1 MTDSDRDD
9 DINQPGSHTGL
20 GMFLDFFEC
29 AFLFL
34 LCPFLSLRL
43 LQSELV
49 AGLCVC
55 TCGCW
60 FVYIKNER
68 KPNEEDAD
76 ALTPEEDNDF
86 EAR

>member
-1 MTDSDRDD
+1 MHFYFYC
-9 DINQPGSHTGL
+9 I
-20 GMFLDFFEC
+20 
-29 AFLFL
+29 
-34 LCPFLSLRL
+34 FLSLRL

-49 AGLCVC
+49 AGLWVC
-55 TCGCW
+55 TCGMFLTHFRICGCW
-60 FVYIKNER
+60 FVYMKNER

>member
-1 MTDSDRDD
+1 
-9 DINQPGSHTGL
+9 
-20 GMFLDFFEC
+20 MFLDFFEC